1 MDSAAKIAVLKQGL
15 RIKYSA
21 DPTGLRALWDRV
33 FAESTEYVEITG
45 NAYEGGSASGT
56 HILHRLEY
64 LAAVQDILA
73 EIAPALTPSA
83 PPAST
88 FADFRTSWVQT

>member
-1 MDSAAKIAVLKQGL
+1 MESAAKIAVLKQGL
-15 RIKYSA
+15 RIQYTS
-21 DPTGLRALWDRV
+21 DPAALRVLWSRV
-33 FAESTEYVEITG
+33 FNESTEFVELTG

-73 EIAPALTPSA
+73 ELDPPSTPSA
-83 PPAST
+83 PPPGT
-88 FADFRTSWVQT
+88 FADFRANWMQT

>member
-1 MDSAAKIAVLKQGL
+1 MESAAKIATLKQGL
-15 RIKYSA
+15 RLKYTGNP
-21 DPTGLRALWDRV
+21 DGLRALWSRV
-33 FAESTEYVEITG
+33 FDESTEFVELTG

-73 EIAPALTPSA
+73 ELAPTTTPSA
-83 PPAST
+83 PPPGT
-88 FADFRTSWVQT
+88 FADFRANWVQT